1 MEQEVNQDTLAAQ
14 GSQPSV
20 QQTAGKTE
28 KTRRGISG
36 STLKM
41 IAVVAMLIDHFA
53 AGVLGRYMSL
63 NGIGSLDIND
73 MAGVDLWM
81 DQNAAL
87 YTTYNIMRFIG
98 RVAFPIYCFL
108 LVEGFEHTR
117 NKIKYAGRLLIF
129 AAVSEVP
136 FDLLFNGEMLE
147 FGYQNVF
154 FTLFFGLLAMIGLRQ
169 IEEREDMQMMLKPLW
184 NLVVI
189 AACMFAAQFAQ
200 TDYAAIGVLCITV
213 LYLFRKKKKY
223 QTIAGC
229 VVFLWELTAPLAFIP
244 IWFYN
249 GKRGWNMK
257 YFFYLFYPVHLSL
270 LYLLC
275 MALGVASY
283 PSM

>member
-1 MEQEVNQDTLAAQ
+1 MEQEINQDITARDNGPSA
-14 GSQPSV
+14 PSV
-20 QQTAGKTE
+20 ESKADR
-28 KTRRGISG
+28 TRRGVSG

-41 IAVVAMLIDHFA
+41 IAVVTMLIDHFA
-53 AGVLGRYMSL
+53 AGVLGRYLAM
-63 NGIGSLDIND
+63 NGIGSLDINN
-73 MAGVDLWM
+73 MAGIDQWM
-81 DQNAAL
+81 NQNAAL
-87 YTTYNIMRFIG
+87 YSTYNIMRMIG

-117 NKIKYAGRLLIF
+117 NRVKYAARLLLF
-129 AAVSEVP
+129 AVISEVP
-136 FDLLFNGEMLE
+136 FDLVFSGEILE

-154 FTLFFGLLAMIGLRQ
+154 FTLFFGLLAMMGLRY
-169 IEEREDMQMMLKPLW
+169 IEEREDLQMMIKPLW
-184 NLVVI
+184 NFVVI

-229 VVFLWELTAPLAFIP
+229 VAFLWELTAPLAFIP

-249 GKRGWNMK
+249 GKRGWNIK
-257 YFFYLFYPVHLSL
+257 YFFYLFYPVHLLL

-275 MALGVASY
+275 MALGVDSY